1 MDRLQMMKNIAVKSV
16 ICVIIFFKVN
26 YTNNEVTVKPAV
38 QNFHIWKNVCYIQAK
53 WVHTMLIKP
62 ITASD
67 CISQYTVSCRVQH
80 SHTGCLTV
88 NCVTFLDFP
97 NVIGPNGSN
106 SDGETSHFAEV
117 VWRSKQFIH
126 RSTAATV
133 GYWDKS
139 WWTDGPSKN
148 MFLGRLTVK
157 TYLCLP
163 ALSVC
168 LSGRI
173 QTTSGV
179 AAPLQG
185 WVEVCGGVDVVLL

>member
-1 MDRLQMMKNIAVKSV
+1 MRSLLNLHCRTFTYERTSV
-16 ICVIIFFKVN
+16 TFKP
-26 YTNNEVTVKPAV
+26 NEFTQCWLSQSQRATV
-38 QNFHIWKNVCYIQAK
+38 FHSIQS
-53 WVHTMLIKP
+53 H
-62 ITASD
+62 
-67 CISQYTVSCRVQH
+67 VQH

-139 WWTDGPSKN
+139 WWTDGPSKIC
-148 MFLGRLTVK
+148 FWAVWPSKHICVYRPS
-157 TYLCLP
+157 LCAYQAVFRPHQVLQHRCR
-163 ALSVC
+163 VEWRC
-168 LSGRI
+168 V
-173 QTTSGV
+173 GV
-179 AAPLQG
+179 
-185 WVEVCGGVDVVLL
+185 WTWFCSKM

>member
-1 MDRLQMMKNIAVKSV
+1 MRSLLNLQCRTFTYERTSVTFKPNEFTQCWLSRSQRATVFHSIQSHVECNI
-16 ICVIIFFKVN
+16 
-26 YTNNEVTVKPAV
+26 P
-38 QNFHIWKNVCYIQAK
+38 
-53 WVHTMLIKP
+53 
-62 ITASD
+62 
-67 CISQYTVSCRVQH
+67 
-80 SHTGCLTV
+80 TGCLTV